1 MKSTA
6 LTKQAQVVV
15 PKIATGRKRPLSA
28 DEFARACARARM
40 EPSSL
45 AIARAVLVD
54 AQRQTDVASKAG
66 VSRAWVSE
74 AVAKF
79 MRCVE
84 ETEQLFLPDGWTTDT
99 VSLPSDM
106 WAQVRKLEREA
117 RTRLRD
123 QTPL

>member
-1 MKSTA
+1 MKSVA
-6 LTKQAQVVV
+6 LTKASRLEA
-15 PKIATGRKRPLSA
+15 PKIATGRKRILSA
-28 DEFARACARARM
+28 DEFSRACARARM
-40 EPSSL
+40 EPATL

-54 AQRQTDVASKAG
+54 AERQIDVAAKVG
-66 VSRAWVSE
+66 MSRAWVSE

-84 ETEQLFLPDGWTTDT
+84 ETEQLSLPEGWKTDT

-106 WAQVRKLEREA
+106 WAEVRKLERDA

-123 QTPL
+123 QAVL